1 MVENINLNKLTK
13 DSKIEILRE
22 LGFDSDG
29 LFVLQNGEKVIDKYI
44 NQEIKLDNMLIL
56 PGSTI
61 ILDNNPVSI
70 ASYIEEYNDVF

>member
-1 MVENINLNKLTK
+1 MVENIKLNHLSKEV
-13 DSKIEILRE
+13 KIEILRE

-44 NQEIKLDNMLIL
+44 NQEIKIDNMLIL

-70 ASYIEEYNDVF
+70 ASYIEEYEDVF